1 MKSIM
6 NLSKVRCK
14 PLKKMEIPIWE
25 KYALTIDEAAL
36 YFRIGENA
44 IRRIISE
51 NQDASFWFMIGN
63 RKLIKRVLFEE
74 YMNGVTVI

>member
-1 MKSIM
+1 M

>member
-1 MKSIM
+1 
-6 NLSKVRCK
+6 
-14 PLKKMEIPIWE
+14 LKKIEIPIWE

-44 IRRIISE
+44 IRRIINE
-51 NQDASFWFMIGN
+51 NQDANFWFMIGN

>member
-1 MKSIM
+1 MS
-6 NLSKVRCK
+6 LSKVRCE
-14 PLKKMEIPIWE
+14 PLKKIEIPIWE

-51 NQDASFWFMIGN
+51 NQDANFWFMIGN

>member
-1 MKSIM
+1 M
-6 NLSKVRCK
+6 NLLKVRCE
-14 PLKKMEIPIWE
+14 PLKKIEIPIWE

-51 NQDASFWFMIGN
+51 NQDENFWFMIGN

>member
-1 MKSIM
+1 M
-6 NLSKVRCK
+6 NLLKVRCE

-51 NQDASFWFMIGN
+51 NQDANFWFMIGN

>member
-1 MKSIM
+1 MS
-6 NLSKVRCK
+6 LSKVRCK
-14 PLKKMEIPIWE
+14 PLKKIEIPIWE

-44 IRRIISE
+44 IRRIINE
-51 NQDASFWFMIGN
+51 NQDTNFWFMIGN

>member
-1 MKSIM
+1 M
-6 NLSKVRCK
+6 NLSKVRCE
-14 PLKKMEIPIWE
+14 PLKKIEIPIWE

>member
-1 MKSIM
+1 M
-6 NLSKVRCK
+6 
-14 PLKKMEIPIWE
+14 KKMEIPIWE

>member
-1 MKSIM
+1 MS
-6 NLSKVRCK
+6 LSKVRCE

-25 KYALTIDEAAL
+25 KYALTVDEAAL

-51 NQDASFWFMIGN
+51 NQDANFWFMIGN